1 MKFNVGEVVKV
12 TTEDSVGFDGVIGV
26 VAGWDLTAKVPG
38 RRLVSHLH
46 VVLIG
51 RGSLKL
57 RFNHGTLSESK
68 GSVQL
73 APSYLLV

>member
-38 RRLVSHLH
+38 RKLVTNLP
-46 VVLIG
+46 LIFIG
-51 RGSLKL
+51 
-57 RFNHGTLSESK
+57 
-68 GSVQL
+68 
-73 APSYLLV
+73 